1 MKFAETSAYRGRAAH
16 CANQSGLT
24 QDTILKKFWD
34 DLADDWLALG
44 STTSAANS
52 AKPHLRLPAR
62 KVATVLKA
70 PSQAPARKRRV
81 VIIDDDP
88 AFAKLLT
95 TLVGGLGHDVIV
107 KEDSSASDTYEVR
120 DSDIVFVD
128 LMMPKV
134 SGIQVLEQLGRQNV
148 KSAIVLVSSNDK
160 SLLVAE
166 QVVKKLDLDL
176 LGVLHK
182 PFQLP
187 DVRSVLEAA

>member
-1 MKFAETSAYRGRAAH
+1 MPKT
-16 CANQSGLT
+16 QS
-24 QDTILKKFWD
+24 
-34 DLADDWLALG
+34 LA
-44 STTSAANS
+44 
-52 AKPHLRLPAR
+52 R
-62 KVATVLKA
+62 
-70 PSQAPARKRRV
+70 ARKRRV

-88 AFAKLLT
+88 AFGELLT
-95 TLVGGLGHDVIV
+95 TLVGGLGHDAVV
-107 KEDSSASDTYEVR
+107 KEDSSASHTYEIR

-134 SGIQVLEQLGRQNV
+134 SGIQVLEQLARQNV

-160 SLLVAE
+160 YLLEAE

-187 DVRSVLEAA
+187 DVQSLLEAA